1 MRKPDSHTATRD
13 PAVAIVGAGM
23 SGLCVAIAL
32 LRSGIEDVTIY
43 EKADEVGGTWRENT
57 YPGLTCDVPSRVY
70 QYTFATK
77 PDWSHMFS
85 PGDEIQAYFRGV
97 ADEFGLR
104 ERIRFGT
111 EIVSARFEDGR
122 WLLRTD
128 AGPEAGAESTVDFLI
143 SATGVLHHP
152 RLPSI
157 AGLDDFGGHVFHS
170 ARWDHSVELAGRRIA
185 VVGNGSTGVQ
195 LVCALAGAADRVL
208 LFQRTAQWVVPMP
221 NPRYSRLADV
231 THRTLPWLDRFAYR
245 AYSLVFDT
253 FAVALTKP
261 GLRRRMMG
269 ALCRANLR
277 RVRDRR
283 LRAALTPGYQPMC
296 KRLVI
301 SGGFYRAIQRD
312 DVELVTAG
320 IDHVEPRGIVTD
332 DGALH
337 EADVIVLCTGFDT
350 HAFFRPM
357 RLFGR
362 DGVAAEEVWRDGP
375 RAHQTV
381 AMPGFPN
388 FFMMLGPHSPV
399 GNHSLTAV
407 AEHQAD
413 HILRWIRGWRRGEF
427 DTVEPTQS
435 ATERYNER
443 LRAAMPDTVW
453 TTGCDSWYLNKDGV
467 PEVWPFT
474 PAEHRA
480 MLARTDPGQYDLRRY
495 DAYTHQ
501 H

>member
-1 MRKPDSHTATRD
+1 MVTRD
-13 PAVAIVGAGM
+13 PSVAVVGAGM
-23 SGLCVAIAL
+23 SGLCMAIAL
-32 LRSGIEDVTIY
+32 LRSGVKDVTIY

-77 PDWSHMFS
+77 PNWSHMFS
-85 PGDEIQAYFRGV
+85 PGGEIQAYFRGV
-97 ADEFGLR
+97 ADQFGLR
-104 ERIRFGT
+104 DRIRFGT
-111 EIVSARFEDGR
+111 EVVSARFEDER
-122 WLLRTD
+122 WVVRTD
-128 AGPEAGAESTVDFLI
+128 AGDESRVDFLI

-152 RLPSI
+152 RMPSI
-157 AGLDDFGGHVFHS
+157 AGLDDFAGPVFHS
-170 ARWDHSVELAGRRIA
+170 ARWDHSVELTGRRIA
-185 VVGNGSTGVQ
+185 VIGNGSTGVQ
-195 LVCALAGAADRVL
+195 LVCGLAGVAGRVL
-208 LFQRTAQWVVPMP
+208 LFQRTAQWIVPMP
-221 NPRYSRLADV
+221 NPPYSKFASRS
-231 THRTLPWLDRFAYR
+231 HRAVPWLDRLAYR
-245 AYSLVFDT
+245 AYSFVFDT

-261 GLRRRMMG
+261 GLRRAAMG
-269 ALCRANLR
+269 ALCRVSLR
-277 RVRDRR
+277 RVRDPE
-283 LRAALTPGYQPMC
+283 LRAALTPSYQPMC
-296 KRLVI
+296 KRLVV

-320 IDHVEPRGIVTD
+320 IDHVEPRGVVTD

-337 EADVIVLCTGFDT
+337 EADVIVACTGFDT

-357 RLFGR
+357 RLTGR
-362 DGVAAEEVWRDGP
+362 DGIAADDVWRDGP
-375 RAHQTV
+375 RAYRTV

-413 HILRWIRGWRRGEF
+413 HILAWIQGWRRGEF
-427 DTVEPTQS
+427 DTVEPTRS
-435 ATERYNER
+435 ATESYNEK
-443 LRAAMPDTVW
+443 LRAAMPNTVW

-480 MLARTDPGQYDLRRY
+480 MLAETDLREYDLRRRV
-495 DAYTHQ
+495 AAR
-501 H
+501 